1 MDKTLKLLVL
11 VLAAMVA
18 VACAEPPTA
27 DVEAADRSLDEARSA
42 QAAEYAPQSLRAAE
56 EQRSQLDAELKA
68 QEERFAMMRD
78 YDKAKELAASTKSS
92 AERATSDAAA
102 ARERARQEAADMI
115 AQVRTTIDEL
125 KTMLENA
132 PKGKGTEADLA
143 MLQTDLNGMEQSLS
157 EMENA
162 FGEERFLEVKAK
174 AQAVQQSANM
184 MREELQQ
191 AMEARAGAR
200 R

>member
-1 MDKTLKLLVL
+1 MDKTLKLFALVL
-11 VLAAMVA
+11 VAMVA

-27 DVEAADRSLDEARSA
+27 EIEAADRSLDEARSA
-42 QAAEYAPQSLRAAE
+42 QAAEYAPQTLKSAE
-56 EQRSQLDAELKA
+56 QARQQLDAELKA

-78 YDKAKELAASTKSS
+78 YDKAKELAASAKST
-92 AERATSDAAA
+92 AERASTEAAA

-115 AQVRTTIDEL
+115 AQVRTSIDEL

-143 MLQTDLNGMEQSLS
+143 MLQTDVASMEQSLT

-162 FGEERFLEVKAK
+162 FAEERFLEVKAK
-174 AQAVQQSANM
+174 AQAVQQSGNM
-184 MREELQQ
+184 IREELTR
-191 AMEARAGAR
+191 AMEARRPAGR
-200 R
+200 